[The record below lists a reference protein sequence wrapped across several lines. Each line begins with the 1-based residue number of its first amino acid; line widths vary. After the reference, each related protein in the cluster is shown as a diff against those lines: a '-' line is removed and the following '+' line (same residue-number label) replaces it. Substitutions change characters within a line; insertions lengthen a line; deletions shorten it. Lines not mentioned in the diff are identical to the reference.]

1 MNENIKNLK
10 IKTLKSIF
18 KDFEE
23 SSLTRWSCKSDD
35 HDCWDNAQTYE
46 FEEEGHRFHGWECGI
61 CGKLLQTG

>member
-1 MNENIKNLK
+1 MNEDIKNLK

-18 KDFEE
+18 NDFEE
-23 SSLTRWSCKSDD
+23 CSLTGD

-46 FEEEGHRFHGWECGI
+46 FEEHGRRYHGWECGI